1 MTVPYYQDENV
12 TIFHG
17 DCREI
22 MPQLSFDVVV
32 TDPPYG
38 IGWSRG
44 ANAGR
49 SSAAHAGILNDHDT
63 TARDEAHA
71 ISGHDRPAIMFGSFY
86 APAPVNV
93 KQILVWHKPND
104 AGVVGSTTG
113 FRRDAEPIYLCG
125 DIAKRTVQW
134 SSVLKSTRLCIR
146 EIAEQSGHPH
156 AKPEDIVRQLIELN
170 AGVILDPFM
179 GSGTTLRAAKD
190 LGRHAIGIEL
200 DEQYCEIAATRMGQ
214 GVLDF
219 GATE

>member
-1 MTVPYYQDENV
+1 MTVPYYEDENV

-22 MPQLSFDVVV
+22 MPELDFDVIV

-44 ANAGR
+44 AHPAR

-125 DIAKRTVQW
+125 DITSRTVQW
-134 SSVLKSTRLCIR
+134 SSVLKSTRLSMKD
-146 EIAEQSGHPH
+146 IAQKSGHPH
-156 AKPEDIVRQLIELN
+156 AKPEDVVRQLIELN
-170 AGVILDPFM
+170 AGVVLDPFM

-190 LGRHAIGIEL
+190 LGRKAIGIEL
-200 DEQYCEIAATRMGQ
+200 DEQYCEIAANRMGQ
-214 GVLDF
+214 EVLDLW
-219 GATE
+219 A